1 MSSATAATA
10 DTSPAQKAK
19 LAPFTCEEPFLLSQQ
34 LTEDER
40 IVQDSA
46 RGYCQESRVPGVLM
60 ANRNGTFD
68 RRTFLELG
76 ANGFLGIGI
85 EGDGCPGGC
94 HVMYGLIAREVEGV
108 DSAYRSAMSVQ
119 SSLVMF
125 PIYPYRSEER
135 RVGKGW
141 CSTFRSRWS
150 PDH

>member
-19 LAPFTCEEPFLLSQQ
+19 LAPFTWEDPFLLSQQ

-46 RGYCQESRVPGVLM
+46 RRYCQENLFPGVLM
-60 ANRNGTFD
+60 AHRNETFD

-85 EGDGCPGGC
+85 EGYGCTGGS
-94 HVMYGLIAREVEGV
+94 HAMYGLIAREVERV
-108 DSAYRSAMSVQ
+108 DSASSSALIVHSNP
-119 SSLVMF
+119 VM
-125 PIYPYRSEER
+125 YPTSTY
-135 RVGKGW
+135 
-141 CSTFRSRWS
+141 CSAAPRANYL
-150 PDH
+150 PK

>member
-19 LAPFTCEEPFLLSQQ
+19 LAPFTWEDPFLLSQQ

-46 RGYCQESRVPGVLM
+46 RRYCQENLFPGVLM
-60 ANRNGTFD
+60 AHRNETFD

-85 EGDGCPGGC
+85 EGYGCPGGS
-94 HVMYGLIAREVEGV
+94 HVMYGLIAREVERV
-108 DSAYRSAMSVQ
+108 DSAYRPAMS
-119 SSLVMF
+119 
-125 PIYPYRSEER
+125 RSEEHTSELQSLMR
-135 RVGKGW
+135 NSYAVFVLK
-141 CSTFRSRWS
+141 TK
-150 PDH
+150 